1 MFVRMS
7 ESYSSMYGHSNA
19 IQAHHSLLQWRISD
33 SSITLLIKAPP
44 GLYLNN
50 FEPSSAN
57 MDYPCFN
64 LCSIYFSKAPDRAII
79 TTTNHQPWFVSQSWQ
94 ASPKYIMLLHIVH
107 SILLSVANSIFSCT
121 HWNPATILLCSVHAS
136 GVVCIQLLMLFS

>member
-1 MFVRMS
+1 MS
-7 ESYSSMYGHSNA
+7 ESYSSMYRRSNA

-33 SSITLLIKAPP
+33 SYITLLIKAPP
-44 GLYLNN
+44 GLSSTALNR
-50 FEPSSAN
+50 PLPIWIILAST
-57 MDYPCFN
+57 CV
-64 LCSIYFSKAPDRAII
+64 LSILAGTRQSYHHHHP
-79 TTTNHQPWFVSQSWQ
+79 PWFVSQSWQ

-107 SILLSVANSIFSCT
+107 SILLSVANSVFSCT